1 MKGRPLGSGVKLAER
16 RKRAVKEV
24 LDGDFTQAEVAKKY
38 NVTLRALQFW
48 VAAYRKDKKKGLES
62 KPTPGAPRRLS
73 AAQMQE
79 FEELLLK
86 GAKAAGFPNDLWSCP
101 RIRDLIEKRFGVSYH
116 VDHICRLLSRLGW
129 SPQRPEKQ
137 AIERDDKR
145 IRNWVKK
152 EFPRIKKKPAD

>member
-1 MKGRPLGSGVKLAER
+1 VKGRPLGSGAKLAER
-16 RKRAVKEV
+16 RKRAVKEAV
-24 LDGDFTQAEVAKKY
+24 AGDFTQVAVAKKY

-48 VAAYRKDKKKGLES
+48 MAAYRKDKKKGLES

-73 AAQMQE
+73 AGQIAALEE
-79 FEELLLK
+79 FLLK

-101 RIRDLIEKRFGVSYH
+101 RIRDLIEKKFGVSYH
-116 VDHICRLLSRLGW
+116 VDHIGRLLSRLGW

-145 IRNWVKK
+145 IRHWVKK
-152 EFPRIKKKPAD
+152 EFPRIKKKPND

>member
-16 RKRAVKEV
+16 RKRAVKEA
-24 LDGDFTQAEVAKKY
+24 LAENFTQAAVARKY
-38 NVTLRALQFW
+38 NVSLRALQFW
-48 VAAYRKDKKKGLES
+48 LAAYRKDKKMGLES

-73 AAQMQE
+73 GAQIE
-79 FEELLLK
+79 ELEELLLK

-101 RIRDLIEKRFGVSYH
+101 RIRDLIEKKFGVSYH
-116 VDHICRLLSRLGW
+116 VDHICRLLARLGW

-145 IRNWVKK
+145 IRVWVKT
-152 EFPRIKKKPAD
+152 EFPRIKKKPGN